1 MATTTTTTTTTG
13 AADWAED
20 SLRGTLER
28 GQEKSIGDV
37 SIQRADA
44 KDAYDIMQA
53 ERSHA
58 ARRSGKRP
66 MFIGIDL
73 GSLP

>member
-20 SLRGTLER
+20 SLRKTLET

-37 SIQRADA
+37 TIERTDA
-44 KDAYDIMQA
+44 KDTHDIMQA
-53 ERSHA
+53 ERNQQG
-58 ARRSGKRP
+58 RRTGKRP
-66 MFIGIDL
+66 YFRGINL
-73 GSLP
+73 GNLQ